1 MEVTATLQELELWKA
16 KVIEAENEKSRLIL
30 EKMDCEDQKKKF
42 QKETIH
48 MISVL
53 KEKEAEHLRM
63 TEELET
69 LNSDAEKRNRTL
81 RERIKAHEDALK
93 VKTEEYCL
101 LQQQSK
107 VKTDIP
113 EKKVKFAHVIQEKD
127 AEKYDYETTESQ
139 FTISQKPCLLL
150 RGGQA
155 LITFEEDKVAEKI
168 LMLPNCCVLVDNKRM
183 DVKPVSVTLEP
194 SVKFQIHF
202 SISKRKIKFSDVP
215 PVLDENRMRDRLE
228 LSFSK
233 PSLGGGEVEELAYDK
248 TRSAGHVT
256 FLNTGVAESL
266 CLKKKYTIN
275 VGEKIDACIQP
286 YFDYELK
293 QFQTFCGVP
302 KRTVLLEDIKDFL
315 DEEDMQDHLE
325 IYFQKPSNFGGEVD
339 AIKYTSKGGVKAYFS
354 DDMHK
359 PEA

>member
-1 MEVTATLQELELWKA
+1 MA
-16 KVIEAENEKSRLIL
+16 
-30 EKMDCEDQKKKF
+30 
-42 QKETIH
+42 
-48 MISVL
+48 
-53 KEKEAEHLRM
+53 
-63 TEELET
+63 
-69 LNSDAEKRNRTL
+69 
-81 RERIKAHEDALK
+81 
-93 VKTEEYCL
+93 KTEMIDSL
-101 LQQQSK
+101 L
-107 VKTDIP
+107 I
-113 EKKVKFAHVIQEKD
+113 VILQNL
-127 AEKYDYETTESQ
+127 
-139 FTISQKPCLLL
+139 FP
-150 RGGQA
+150 
-155 LITFEEDKVAEKI
+155 VAEKI

-293 QFQTFCGVP
+293 QFQVRTFCGVP

>member
-1 MEVTATLQELELWKA
+1 MA
-16 KVIEAENEKSRLIL
+16 
-30 EKMDCEDQKKKF
+30 
-42 QKETIH
+42 
-48 MISVL
+48 
-53 KEKEAEHLRM
+53 
-63 TEELET
+63 
-69 LNSDAEKRNRTL
+69 
-81 RERIKAHEDALK
+81 
-93 VKTEEYCL
+93 KTEMIDSL
-101 LQQQSK
+101 L
-107 VKTDIP
+107 I
-113 EKKVKFAHVIQEKD
+113 VILQNL
-127 AEKYDYETTESQ
+127 
-139 FTISQKPCLLL
+139 FP
-150 RGGQA
+150 
-155 LITFEEDKVAEKI
+155 VAEKI